1 MKRFALLTAG
11 LLTLGVVGSA
21 SAHKGPL
28 NNVFQWPA
36 GKEPT
41 LDGDLS
47 EWSIIPEDYFIGP
60 EKHFDIVNGQGF
72 NMNPADLSIRC
83 VISWSQGTNRLYY
96 SQVRFDDYYDRN
108 GGDGAA
114 GGDDSWEVAI
124 DSDHGGESI
133 YVTADEVADEK
144 ERELAQGRWA
154 QTSHDRFP
162 PLPPFGWKWFWMSTS
177 TWHDQKP
184 WADYGFKLDGQLNDG
199 EATAYIEIMSAA
211 WDDFNFHGP
220 ELSVLHTFKEG
231 EIIGLGWGI
240 IDHDAD
246 TQGLNYD
253 AWWGYP
259 GDGDQWRTAATIGD
273 WFLAPVDPRVDFSKL
288 GTAVE
293 SESWGRIKA
302 AFVQ

>member
-1 MKRFALLTAG
+1 MKKSALLAAAC
-11 LLTLGVVGSA
+11 LTLGLACAA

-36 GKEPT
+36 GMEPT
-41 LDGDLS
+41 MDGDLS
-47 EWSIIPEDYFIGP
+47 EWSVVPEDYVIGSAQ
-60 EKHFDIVNGQGF
+60 HFDIVNGQGS
-72 NMNPADLSIRC
+72 NMNPSDLGSRC
-83 VISWSQGTNRLYY
+83 IIGWSASTNRLYY
-96 SQVRFDDYYDRN
+96 MQERFDDYYDRN

-114 GGDDSWEVAI
+114 GGDDSWEVAV
-124 DSDHGGESI
+124 DADHGGESI
-133 YVTADEVADEK
+133 YITDTEIVDEK

-154 QTSHDRFP
+154 QTAHYRFP
-162 PLPPFGWKWFWMSTS
+162 PLAPFGWKWFWMSSS

-184 WADYGFKLDGQLNDG
+184 WADYGFRLDGQLNSGD
-199 EATAYIEIMSAA
+199 ATAYIEIMTAA

-231 EIIGLGWGI
+231 DIIGLGWGL

-259 GDGDQWRTAATIGD
+259 GDGDQWRTSATIGD
-273 WFLAPVDPRVDFSKL
+273 WFLAPVDPRVNFQ
-288 GTAVE
+288 TAVE
-293 SESWGRIKA
+293 EQSWGRIKA
-302 AFVQ
+302 AFIQ